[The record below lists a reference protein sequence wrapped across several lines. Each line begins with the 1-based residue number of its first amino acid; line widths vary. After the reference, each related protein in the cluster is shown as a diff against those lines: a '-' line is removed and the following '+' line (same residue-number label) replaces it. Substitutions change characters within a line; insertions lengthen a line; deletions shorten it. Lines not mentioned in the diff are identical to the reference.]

1 MDIVES
7 YGTELAG
14 RKIVLCVAGS
24 VAAYKAI
31 ELARLLM
38 RHGADVN
45 CVTSEAVTKL
55 IQPDY
60 FKWATGNPVITK
72 LTGKL
77 EHISLA
83 DYKRSDCIIVY
94 PGTANTLG
102 KLANGIDDTV
112 ISTVLTV
119 GFGAKI
125 PILMALAMHQAMYEN
140 TAVLRN
146 IEFLQGKVEFIEPKM
161 IEGKAKA
168 AEPEDVLDYVLDRFG
183 RSSVLS
189 GKNILITAGPT
200 LEPIDTVRVLT
211 NQSSGKTGVLL
222 AKEMISAGGKV
233 TLVYGPGTEKPPKGA
248 KIIPVKTA
256 QQMFDAV
263 QKELRAKRF
272 DIAILS
278 AAPADY
284 TTTPIKSKIKSD
296 KPSLIIKLK
305 RAPKIIDSIKKIQKE
320 IFLVGFKAETDISRQ
335 KLIGSAK
342 KKLKESNSDMMI
354 ANDIG
359 TRYQKNRELNQVIIV
374 DKSGKIVDSGRSTK
388 DRISK
393 FIRKQIE
400 KSLQ

>member
-1 MDIVES
+1 
-7 YGTELAG
+7 
-14 RKIVLCVAGS
+14 
-24 VAAYKAI
+24 
-31 ELARLLM
+31 M

-45 CVTSEAVTKL
+45 CVASDAVTKL

-72 LTGKL
+72 LTGKM
-77 EHISLA
+77 EHVALA
-83 DYKRSDCIIVY
+83 DYKKSDCIIVY

-119 GFGAKI
+119 GFGSKI

-140 TAVLRN
+140 SAILRN
-146 IEFLQGKVEFIEPKM
+146 IEFLKDKIEFIEPKI

-200 LEPIDTVRVLT
+200 MEPVDTVRVLT
-211 NQSSGKTGVLL
+211 NQSSGKTGISL
-222 AKEMISAGGKV
+222 AKEMISAGARV

-248 KIIPVKTA
+248 KVIPVKTV

-263 QKELRAKRF
+263 KKELKAKKF
-272 DIAILS
+272 HIAILS

-284 TTTPIKSKIKSD
+284 TTMPVKYKIKSD
-296 KPSLIIKLK
+296 KPSMVIKLQK
-305 RAPKIIDSIKKIQKE
+305 APKIIDSVKKIQKK

-335 KLIGSAK
+335 KLVELAR
-342 KKLKESNSDMMI
+342 KKLKESNSDMII
-354 ANDIG
+354 ANDVG
-359 TRYQKNRELNQVIIV
+359 KKYQKNRELNQILVI
-374 DKSGKIVDSGRSTK
+374 DKFGKITDSGRK
-388 DRISK
+388 RKEEISK

-400 KSLQ
+400 KKLLE